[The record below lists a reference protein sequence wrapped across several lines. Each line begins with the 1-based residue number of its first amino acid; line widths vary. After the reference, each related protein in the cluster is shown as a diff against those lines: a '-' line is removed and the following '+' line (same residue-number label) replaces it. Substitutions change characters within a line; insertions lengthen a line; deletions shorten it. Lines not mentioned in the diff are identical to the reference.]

1 LARYKE
7 LHAVVE
13 GRAADWSV
21 AASYYQQSSKL
32 WPHDGNSHNQLA
44 VLATYT
50 GDNMQA
56 VYHYFFSLAVATPFV
71 TARAN
76 VKLLFE
82 KNQQHV
88 GQLHVLPAEEGVIL
102 HSQGSLHM
110 QHTQSLG
117 SDDLAFS
124 NESTRG
130 VGHRLTA
137 PKAVD
142 ITDLQRRFQ
151 LHFICLM
158 GILFT
163 KTGCVIMLSRPQ
175 SLEPSGYCFPLC
187 SGFVGEISD
196 EPLYAQKSNC

>member
-1 LARYKE
+1 MFL
-7 LHAVVE
+7 
-13 GRAADWSV
+13 
-21 AASYYQQSSKL
+21 Q
-32 WPHDGNSHNQLA
+32 
-44 VLATYT
+44 
-50 GDNMQA
+50 
-56 VYHYFFSLAVATPFV
+56 
-71 TARAN
+71 
-76 VKLLFE
+76 
-82 KNQQHV
+82 NQQNV
-88 GQLHVLPAEEGVIL
+88 GQLHVLPAEEGLIL